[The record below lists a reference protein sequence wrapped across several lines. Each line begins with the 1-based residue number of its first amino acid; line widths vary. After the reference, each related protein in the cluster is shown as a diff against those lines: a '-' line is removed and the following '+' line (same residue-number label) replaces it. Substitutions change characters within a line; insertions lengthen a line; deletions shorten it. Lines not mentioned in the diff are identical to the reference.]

1 MNNRHKKPS
10 GIPWHLIIFFLVLST
25 GIGAIGYYYYRGQLE
40 NAMKE
45 KMKELSAIADLK
57 VEQIEHWRE
66 ERMIDASYI
75 YNNPVIADQIMHL
88 QKNPSSSVHRRDI
101 LGWMK
106 PVQENRHYE
115 QMYLFDREM
124 NVLIALPEQ
133 HGEFCP
139 EMKMHLEQAMHT
151 KRVLMTDLF
160 RNRALHIYMDIVIP
174 LIAPAGEDTPIAGFV
189 VLRINPN
196 DFLYPLILSWPVPS
210 TTAESLLIRHEGGEV
225 IFLNELRHR
234 KNTAFIMR
242 FPVTKKD
249 LPAAMASRGIKGEV
263 EGIDYRGVPV
273 LAAIRNIH
281 DSPWHLIAKV
291 DKSEV
296 LSLHHL
302 QFRLI
307 ASLSGI
313 LIIALGLIA
322 GMLWRHQQAQFYRRH
337 EERFRQ
343 LFENMSSGVA
353 VYETTDNGENF
364 LFVDMNHAAERITHV
379 SRTDIVG
386 ENVTDAFPG
395 IREMGLLEVF
405 QRVWRSGTPETYPA
419 TRYTDEK
426 LSFWVHNYVYKLPS
440 GELVA
445 IFDDITERKQAEEAL
460 HYQEAL
466 LKETGRIAKVG
477 GWEFDTASLRG
488 TWTDEVAH
496 IHDFDPDD
504 ETNVEIGLSYY
515 QGESRTRIETAVKEA
530 IEMGKPYDLE
540 LEMTT
545 PKGNHKWVRT
555 IGHPI
560 VEDGKVVKVRGS
572 FQDITEQKHAEKE
585 LRIYRDHLETLVQE
599 RTAELE
605 QANVRLRELDRLK
618 SMFIASMSHELRT
631 PLNSI
636 IGFTGIILQGM
647 VGPLNEEQQKQLTM
661 VKNSARHLLDLIND
675 IIDLSKIEAGKVQ
688 LFVEEFDLS
697 ILMQE
702 VFSSFRNSAEKKGLG
717 FSLHMP
723 DSVVVVSDRKRIQQ
737 VMLNLVGN
745 AIKFTDKGSVKI
757 VARYGEQGTDR
768 KGREP
773 SDDGFIEITVEDTG
787 IGIRQEDMNKLFTA
801 FGMVRVEGMPVQ
813 EGTGLGLYLSKK
825 LAALLGGTIT
835 AASEFGKG
843 SRFSFTLPVRRGY
856 A

>member
-1 MNNRHKKPS
+1 MNNKKPS
-10 GIPWHLIIFFLVLST
+10 GIPWHLIIIFLLLST
-25 GIGAIGYYYYRGQLE
+25 GIAAIGYHYYNVQVE
-40 NAMKE
+40 SATKE

-57 VEQIEHWRE
+57 VHQIEHWRE

-75 YNNPVIADQIMHL
+75 YKNPLIADQIMRFR
-88 QKNPSSSVHRRDI
+88 KNSSSSALRREI

-115 QMYLFDREM
+115 EIYLFDREM

-133 HGEFCP
+133 HGGVYP
-139 EMKMHLEQAMHT
+139 EMKMHLEQAMHA
-151 KRVLMTDLF
+151 KHVLISDLF
-160 RNRALHIYMDIVIP
+160 RNRASKIYMDIVIP
-174 LIAPAGEDTPIAGFV
+174 LIAPAGLNTPIVGFV

-196 DFLYPLILSWPVPS
+196 ESLYPLILSWPIPS
-210 TTAESLLIRHEGGEV
+210 ATAESLLVRHEGSE
-225 IFLNELRHR
+225 ILFLNELRHR
-234 KNTAFIMR
+234 KNTAFTLR
-242 FPVTKKD
+242 FPVTKQD

-273 LAAIRNIH
+273 LAAIKHIP

-302 QFRLI
+302 RFRLI
-307 ASLSGI
+307 VILTGI
-313 LIIALGLIA
+313 LVMVFGLIA
-322 GMLWRHQQAQFYRRH
+322 GMLWRHQQTQFYRRH

-353 VYETTDNGENF
+353 VYETPDNGKSF
-364 LFVDMNHAAERITHV
+364 FFVDMNHAGENITRV
-379 SRTDIVG
+379 NRNDIVG
-386 ENVTDAFPG
+386 ENVLDAFPG

-405 QRVWRSGTPETYPA
+405 RRVWRSGNPETHPA

-460 HYQEAL
+460 RYHEAL
-466 LKETGRIAKVG
+466 LMETGKIAKVG
-477 GWEFDTASLRG
+477 GWEFDPASLRG

-496 IHDFDPDD
+496 IHDLDPEE
-504 ETNVEIGLSYY
+504 ETNVEIGLSFYH
-515 QGESRTRIETAVKEA
+515 GKSRTRIETAVKEA
-530 IEMGKPYDLE
+530 IEKRKPYDLE
-540 LEMTT
+540 LEMITA
-545 PKGNHKWVRT
+545 KGNHKWVRT

-572 FQDITEQKHAEKE
+572 FQDITEQKNAEEE

-661 VKNSARHLLDLIND
+661 VKNSARHLLGLIND

-697 ILMQE
+697 ILMRE
-702 VFSSFRNSAEKKGLG
+702 VFSSFRNSAEKKGIG
-717 FSLHMP
+717 VSLHMP
-723 DSVVVVSDRKRIQQ
+723 DSIVIVSDRKRIQQ
-737 VMLNLVGN
+737 VVLNLVGN

-757 VARYGEQGTDR
+757 VARRREQGTDR
-768 KGREP
+768 KGGEP
-773 SDDGFIEITVEDTG
+773 TDNGFIEIIVEDTG

-801 FGMVRVEGMPVQ
+801 FGMIRVEGMPVQ

-843 SRFSFTLPVRRGY
+843 SRFSFTLQGRRGY